1 MREGVFSYGMTGHP
15 LGILYEKFGH
25 RVMYDAGGRMDD
37 KVSKV
42 LINGNWRWKAARS
55 DDLVAIQ
62 SHLPMVE
69 LGENDQATNMEFIQK
84 RALFLCCNLGLHS
97 V

>member
-1 MREGVFSYGMTGHP
+1 MGDGRGIFLWHDWWHP
-15 LGILYEKFGH
+15 LGILYEKYGH

-37 KVSKV
+37 EVSKV

-55 DDLVAIQ
+55 EDLVTIQ

-69 LGENDQATNMEFIQK
+69 LGKNDQAINMEFIQK
-84 RALFLCCNLGLHS
+84 RALFLC
-97 V
+97 